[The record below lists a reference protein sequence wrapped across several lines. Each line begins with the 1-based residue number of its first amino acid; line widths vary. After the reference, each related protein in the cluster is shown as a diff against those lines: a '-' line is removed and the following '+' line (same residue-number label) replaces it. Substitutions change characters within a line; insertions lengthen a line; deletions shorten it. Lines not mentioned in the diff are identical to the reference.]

1 LNPSSFRLRKLEDLI
16 SKFKNHCNWKPRQFA
31 SPTSQ
36 GRSGTCSVY
45 LVNLCRWVCRQQRL
59 QSFLFRPELHFLK
72 GHNIKTSDSSI
83 LRDHL
88 WDHLRY

>member
-45 LVNLCRWVCRQQRL
+45 
-59 QSFLFRPELHFLK
+59 
-72 GHNIKTSDSSI
+72 SSESMSMGLSSTEASEFPLPTWI
-83 LRDHL
+83 TFSKRS
-88 WDHLRY
+88 